1 MKTLKI
7 LALSVTMIF
16 LSFKD
21 LDESKIQLT
30 NSNIVLNVNEFKLK
44 KGTTLLNK
52 SDFENLYVTID
63 IKRVNGKIIDSKTGQ
78 KIRIKGTKYNLNFYE
93 KCNQK
98 GTKLQK
104 EKTFVTIWDNGNID
118 KWNTEKTFKL
128 DEYQFEI
135 RVTK

>member
-63 IKRVNGKIIDSKTGQ
+63 IKRVNGKTIDSKTGQ
-78 KIRIKGTKYNLNFYE
+78 KIGIKGTKYNLNFYE

>member
-1 MKTLKI
+1 
-7 LALSVTMIF
+7 MIF
-16 LSFKD
+16 LSFKG

-30 NSNIVLNVNEFKLK
+30 NSNIELNVNEFKLK

-63 IKRVNGKIIDSKTGQ
+63 IKRVNGKTIDSKTGQ
-78 KIRIKGTKYNLNFYE
+78 KIGTKGTKYNLNFYE